1 MDLKNEV
8 GFTALMV
15 KPSTQ
20 QFVAEHASTFSM
32 RMYQLVDAAVKEYQ
46 ANHTRPDC
54 RHVAADSD
62 PIGGRDGT
70 A

>member
-1 MDLKNEV
+1 MDLKEEK

-20 QFVAEHASTFSM
+20 QFVAEHAPTFSM
-32 RMYQLVDAAVKEYQ
+32 RMYQLVDIAVKEYRE
-46 ANHTRPDC
+46 NHTRPDC

-62 PIGGRDGT
+62 SIGGRDV
-70 A
+70 